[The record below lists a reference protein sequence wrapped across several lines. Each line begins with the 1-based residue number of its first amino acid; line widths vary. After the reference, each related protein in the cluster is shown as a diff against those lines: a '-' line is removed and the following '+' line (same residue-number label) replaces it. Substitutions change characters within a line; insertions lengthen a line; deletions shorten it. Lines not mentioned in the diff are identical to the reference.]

1 MTFGQ
6 PSFRADVLAVLV
18 VMLPVGACSS
28 STTAVPSSADASAD
42 SPVAVA
48 DVPFATAACRWSEGD
63 FALVAVTSAP
73 EGRLELLDAVG
84 TSDGAAV
91 AWREHDPARPS
102 DVLRVRRVR
111 DDGSLHDWSAPGRG
125 SLTAVATLAND
136 APLEFS
142 MAWDAT
148 VDRLAMLVGGATE
161 RGPCTFAAFGA
172 GDVQRWQAVDL
183 TVGEGFSRAG
193 CGSLQRTATGW
204 SLLTSQVRALWGTDL
219 ILLGDDGRAAGSET
233 LPMTARPPQSEVT
246 RSAMTDGFVATWV
259 EPTADAPGERA
270 LHLRRFDES
279 ATPRGEDR
287 VVHRAVGP
295 IRDVRVLETGSGLLA
310 VWRLEGDATPGASEV
325 LVRPLSADGAP
336 SGPVVRLIPYGLQ
349 SVSVHAVVRGLE
361 ALTVA
366 APGAALGRAVFAALD
381 ARGVPRGDPRLPFS
395 SMQLRSLDAA
405 RVVATRRGALVFMSF
420 TQQFAGGGIMAIP
433 MDCRAPPP

>member
-1 MTFGQ
+1 MISRH
-6 PSFRADVLAVLV
+6 PSLRADILALLV

-28 STTAVPSSADASAD
+28 STTAVPSSADASVD
-42 SPVAVA
+42 T
-48 DVPFATAACRWSEGD
+48 PFATGPCRWSEGEMV
-63 FALVAVTSAP
+63 LVAVTSAP

-91 AWREHDPARPS
+91 AWREHGLARPS

-111 DDGSLHDWSAPGRG
+111 DDGSHHDWSASGRG
-125 SLTAVATLAND
+125 SLRAVATLAND

-142 MAWDAT
+142 MAWDAA

-183 TVGEGFSRAG
+183 TVGQGFARAG

-219 ILLGDDGRAAGSET
+219 IHLGDDGRAVRSAT
-233 LPMTARPPQSEVT
+233 LPMTARPPQAEVT

-259 EPTADAPGERA
+259 EPAADAPGERA

-279 ATPRGEDR
+279 ANPRGEDR
-287 VVHRAVGP
+287 IVHRAVGT

-310 VWRLEGDATPGASEV
+310 VWRLEGDAMPGASEV
-325 LVRPLSADGAP
+325 VVRPLSADGTP
-336 SGPVVRLIPYGLQ
+336 SGPVGQLTPYGLQ
-349 SVSVHAVVRGLE
+349 TVGMHAVVRGPE
-361 ALTVA
+361 VLTVT
-366 APGAALGRAVFAALD
+366 APGAELGRAVFAALD
-381 ARGVPRGDPRLPFS
+381 ARGVPRGDPRLPLA

-433 MDCRAPPP
+433 MDCRAQPP

>member
-1 MTFGQ
+1 MIFGQ
-6 PSFRADVLAVLV
+6 PSFRADVLALLV

-28 STTAVPSSADASAD
+28 STTAVPSSADASVD
-42 SPVAVA
+42 T
-48 DVPFATAACRWSEGD
+48 PFATGPCRWSEGEMV
-63 FALVAVTSAP
+63 LVAVTSAP

-84 TSDGAAV
+84 TGDGAAV
-91 AWREHDPARPS
+91 AWRERGLARPS

-111 DDGSLHDWSAPGRG
+111 DDGSLHEWSAPGRG
-125 SLTAVATLAND
+125 SHAAVATLAND

-142 MAWDAT
+142 MAWDAA
-148 VDRLAMLVGGATE
+148 VDRLAMLVGGETE

-233 LPMTARPPQSEVT
+233 LPRTARPPQAEVT
-246 RSAMTDGFVATWV
+246 RSAMTDGFMATWV

-270 LHLRRFDES
+270 LHLRRFDEVGH
-279 ATPRGEDR
+279 PRGDDR
-287 VVHRAVGP
+287 IVHRAPGTM
-295 IRDVRVLETGSGLLA
+295 RDVRVLETGSGLLA
-310 VWRLEGDATPGASEV
+310 VWRSEGEDAMPGASEV
-325 LVRPLSADGAP
+325 VVRPLSTDGTP
-336 SGPVVRLIPYGLQ
+336 SGPVGGLIPYGLQ
-349 SVSVHAVVRGLE
+349 AVGLHAVVRGSE
-361 ALTVA
+361 VLTVV
-366 APGAALGRAVFAALD
+366 APGAELGRAVFAALD
-381 ARGVPRGDPRLPFS
+381 ARGVPRGDPRLQLAG
-395 SMQLRSLDAA
+395 MQLRSLDAA
-405 RVVATRRGALVFMSF
+405 RVVATRRGALVFMGF

-433 MDCRAPPP
+433 MDCRAQPP

>member
-1 MTFGQ
+1 MISRH
-6 PSFRADVLAVLV
+6 PSLRAEVLALLA

-28 STTAVPSSADASAD
+28 STTAVPSSADASVD
-42 SPVAVA
+42 T
-48 DVPFATAACRWSEGD
+48 PFAAGPCRWSEGD
-63 FALVAVTSAP
+63 MVLVAVTSAP

-91 AWREHDPARPS
+91 AWRERGLARPS

-125 SLTAVATLAND
+125 SLGAVATLAND

-142 MAWDAT
+142 MAWDAA

-183 TVGEGFSRAG
+183 TVAEGFSRAG

-204 SLLTSQVRALWGTDL
+204 SLLTSQLRALWGTDL
-219 ILLGDDGRAAGSET
+219 IHLGDDGRAVGSAT
-233 LPMTARPPQSEVT
+233 LPMTARPPQAEVT

-259 EPTADAPGERA
+259 EPAADAPGESA

-287 VVHRAVGP
+287 IVHRAVGT

-310 VWRLEGDATPGASEV
+310 VWRSEGDATPGASEV
-325 LVRPLSADGAP
+325 LVLPLSADGTP
-336 SGPVVRLIPYGLQ
+336 SGPVGRLIPYGLQ
-349 SVSVHAVVRGLE
+349 TVGMHAVVRGPE
-361 ALTVA
+361 VLTVV
-366 APGAALGRAVFAALD
+366 APGAELGRAVFAALD
-381 ARGVPRGDPRLPFS
+381 ERGVPRGDPRLQLA

-405 RVVATRRGALVFMSF
+405 RVVATRRGALVFISF

-433 MDCRAPPP
+433 MDCRAQPP

>member
-1 MTFGQ
+1 MIVGQ
-6 PSFRADVLAVLV
+6 PSFRADVLTLLA

-42 SPVAVA
+42 A
-48 DVPFATAACRWSEGD
+48 PFAAGPCRWSEGD
-63 FALVAVTSAP
+63 MVLVAVTSAP
-73 EGRLELLDAVG
+73 GGRLELLDAVG
-84 TSDGAAV
+84 TGDGAAV
-91 AWREHDPARPS
+91 GWRERGLARPN
-102 DVLRVRRVR
+102 DALRVRRVR
-111 DDGSLHDWSAPGRG
+111 DDGSVHDWSAPGRG
-125 SLTAVATLAND
+125 SHTAVATLANE
-136 APLEFS
+136 APLKFS
-142 MAWDAT
+142 MAWDGA

-183 TVGEGFSRAG
+183 TVGQGFSRAG

-219 ILLGDDGRAAGSET
+219 IHLGDDGRAVGSET
-233 LPMTARPPQSEVT
+233 LPMTDRPPQAELT

-279 ATPRGEDR
+279 ANPRGEDR
-287 VVHRAVGP
+287 IVHRAVGE
-295 IRDVRVLETGSGLLA
+295 IHDVRVLETGSGLLA
-310 VWRLEGDATPGASEV
+310 VWRSEGDATPGASEV
-325 LVRPLSADGAP
+325 LVRPLSADGTP
-336 SGPVVRLIPYGLQ
+336 SGPVGRLIPYGVQAVGL
-349 SVSVHAVVRGLE
+349 HAVVRGPEVLM
-361 ALTVA
+361 VV
-366 APGAALGRAVFAALD
+366 APGGELGRAVFAALD
-381 ARGVPRGDPRLPFS
+381 ARGVPRGDPRLQLA

-405 RVVATRRGALVFMSF
+405 RVVATRRGALVFISF